1 MIIKR
6 YFATATV
13 RITQSDGGGT
23 VVHPVY
29 FFRIPWSTFLL
40 VY

>member
-6 YFATATV
+6 TFATATV
-13 RITQSDGGGT
+13 RITQSDGGKG
-23 VVHPVY
+23 VY
-29 FFRIPWSTFLL
+29 PACFLRMPSSTFLL

>member
-6 YFATATV
+6 YFATVTV
-13 RITQSDGGGT
+13 RITQSDGGGK
-23 VVHPVY
+23 VVYPTC
-29 FFRIPWSTFLL
+29 FLRIPSSTFLL

>member
-6 YFATATV
+6 TFATATV
-13 RITQSDGGGT
+13 RITQSDGGGK
-23 VVHPVY
+23 VVYPAC
-29 FFRIPWSTFLL
+29 FLRIPSSTFLL